1 VCLAVKLDNKNTVG
15 VIRIFLVASVGVL
28 LAACDPKGAHTS
40 AAGLIVPEVP
50 KVADAGLQQRLHTL
64 RAVVNEY
71 GKLALPAAGSE
82 EKTSQRLE
90 LLRQGFEDLRRKCLD
105 ELDAA
110 GPDASAV
117 KEFLQAC
124 ATAIDAG
131 QR

>member
-1 VCLAVKLDNKNTVG
+1 VKLDNRNTVAA
-15 VIRIFLVASVGVL
+15 IRVFLVALICMS
-28 LAACDPKGAHTS
+28 LAACGPRVAQPS
-40 AAGLIVPEVP
+40 AAGSIVPEVP
-50 KVADAGLQQRLHTL
+50 KVDDAGLQQRLHTL

-90 LLRQGFEDLRRKCLD
+90 LLRQGFNDLRRKCLD
-105 ELDAA
+105 ELDTA

-131 QR
+131 RR